1 MAGSITSLGIGSGID
16 IESIVNQLVAV
27 ERRPIQF
34 LETRQAEIDIQIS
47 ALGLVQDSVSNFQ
60 SSISG
65 LQFSTGFRSFSVA
78 SSDELVLTAE
88 AGDRLCSNI

>member
-34 LETRQAEIDIQIS
+34 LETRQTEIDIQIS
-47 ALGLVQDSVSNFQ
+47 ALGAVRDTVSNFQ
-60 SSISG
+60 TGISD
-65 LQFSTGFRSFSVA
+65 LKLSTGFRSF
-78 SSDELVLTAE
+78 
-88 AGDRLCSNI
+88 RLLQVMMR